1 MRIEKVLDFR
11 TFHGLNEADEQSA
24 VISAAD
30 QIVNLFFSAYS
41 ALVTKIGKYPDA
53 IKDLIS
59 VGESKAENKGTAMS
73 ETINKIAKQVDPKY
87 TEAANEMVLAGKKIK
102 EAYETLIGTEDGK
115 KQLEGI
121 NEKIYKKIIAQND
134 ALKAAASDLK
144 GEKAITDSL
153 EHENDSALFEKLFDK
168 TFTQERNQLIN
179 DIAPLLAQVT
189 ELAKNSPT
197 QELKSKCTEF
207 AKNLREY
214 INTLSTEKNEE
225 EWNKMKR
232 KERVTKLEEITNKVN
247 SMPKQIQEIQTKA
260 LIQLGIDKKVQSSIE
275 SAKEAFTNAM
285 VTLNKED
292 EKKIEVSAEK
302 KAEAAKEASKE
313 KEGEKKEEEKKEGG
327 EKEEIVS
334 GTVDVINLKKA
345 GKNREAIMDA
355 QKKMN
360 MLLSDDAKIKDD
372 GLYGKNTEEAIKKVA
387 AQYSSIAPEIKGLD
401 GKKMTPAF
409 RKFLDNFEKNKE
421 KIAALFK

>member
-1 MRIEKVLDFR
+1 MKIERVVDFR

-30 QIVNLFFSAYS
+30 QIVNLFFSAYG

-53 IKDLIS
+53 IKDLIG
-59 VGESKAENKGTAMS
+59 VGESKAEDKGNAMS
-73 ETINKIAKQVDPKY
+73 EAINKIAKQVDPKY

-144 GEKAITDSL
+144 DEKAITDSL

-168 TFTQERNQLIN
+168 TFTQERNQLIG

-207 AKNLREY
+207 AKTLRGF
-214 INTLSTEKNEE
+214 INTLSTEKNEK
-225 EWNKMKR
+225 EWNEMKR
-232 KERVTKLEEITNKVN
+232 KDRVTKLEEITNKVN
-247 SMPKQIQEIQTKA
+247 SMPKEIQEIQTKA

-292 EKKIEVSAEK
+292 EQKIEVSAEK

-313 KEGEKKEEEKKEGG
+313 KEGEKKEGG

-334 GTVDVINLKKA
+334 GTMDVANLKKA
-345 GKNREAIMDA
+345 GKNREAIREA
-355 QKKMN
+355 QKKIN